1 MNAAIKN
8 VVLET
13 VYSTYMFV
21 LFNFFAV
28 YMGSLMKDIINHLM
42 SRYGRIVAGDIEMN
56 KKSSKNP

>member
-42 SRYGRIVAGDIEMN
+42 SRYGQIVAGDIEMN